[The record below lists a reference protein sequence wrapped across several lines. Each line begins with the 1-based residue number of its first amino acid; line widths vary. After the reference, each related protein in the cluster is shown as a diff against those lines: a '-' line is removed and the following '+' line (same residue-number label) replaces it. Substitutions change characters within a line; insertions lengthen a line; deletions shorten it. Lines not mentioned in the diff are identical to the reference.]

1 MSTRNLNKIFNPK
14 SVALVG
20 ASDTK
25 GKLGYVFFHNLTQS
39 GFKGPVYP
47 VNPRYKNIQGKKTY
61 ESVTDIKDEVD
72 LAVIATP
79 IEVVP
84 QVIRDCAEKGI
95 LGAIVISAGGKETGE
110 KGRQLEEQIL
120 NEAGKG
126 GIRILGPNCLGIIVP
141 GIGLNASFSHRI
153 ALPGKLAFI
162 SQSGALCTAI
172 LDRSFKEN
180 IGFSYFISIGSMAD
194 VDFGDLIDYLGS
206 SEEVESIILYIESL
220 NNTKKF
226 MSAARAVSRI
236 KPIIAIKAGRSH
248 AGAQAAASHTGA
260 MAGEDDIYD
269 AAFKRAGII
278 RVRTIRELFNCAESL
293 AKQPRPRGP
302 HLGIVTNAGGPG
314 VMAADTLEDWGHEPA
329 ALSKETIERL
339 NSVLPP
345 HWSKRNPVDII
356 GDAPPERYMDAVR
369 ICQEASEIDGL
380 LVMLTPQAMTSPT
393 DVARSISQLSVKP
406 RIPILAVWMGGEEVE
421 EGISILNKASIPTY
435 STPEEAVDTFMH
447 MYSYSFNLKLLQET
461 LRELHLELNLDHKKA
476 GSIIKKF
483 LEKNS
488 NLLPEPESKE
498 LMESYG
504 IPVNRTAVSTSPEQ
518 AAELAAEIGFPA
530 VLKIHSPDITHKTE
544 AGGVILDLDSKEE
557 VKSAYEKI
565 IENARNYNP
574 EARIIGVTVQRMIK
588 EKGYE
593 LILGSKYDPL
603 FGPVILFGMGGI
615 ITEVI
620 RDKAI
625 ALPPLNSVL
634 ARRLMEQTKVFKLL
648 SGFRNRPPVNLEY
661 LEEILVRLSHLV
673 TDFPEIREIDINPL
687 FINES
692 AAFALDVRVIV
703 KPTKVKSPEHMVLSP
718 YPRRYETHWKLGDGT
733 PVLLR
738 PIKPEDE
745 NMMIE
750 LYNTFSMR
758 TIQFRFFHALKSMT
772 HEQIIRYTQI
782 DYDRDMAIVAV
793 EERSEGDRILGV
805 GRTTYYPN
813 LDASEFA
820 VVVGDPWQG
829 KGLGTKLLKVCINIA
844 KEKGTRLLWGDIMA
858 ENERMIRLCKELGFK
873 ITWDYREGNARAT
886 MEFS

>member
-1 MSTRNLNKIFNPK
+1 
-14 SVALVG
+14 
-20 ASDTK
+20 
-25 GKLGYVFFHNLTQS
+25 
-39 GFKGPVYP
+39 
-47 VNPRYKNIQGKKTY
+47 
-61 ESVTDIKDEVD
+61 
-72 LAVIATP
+72 TP
-79 IEVVP
+79 IDVVP
-84 QVIRDCAEKGI
+84 QIIRDCRDKGI
-95 LGAIVISAGGKETGE
+95 LGVIIISAGGKETGE

-126 GIRILGPNCLGIIVP
+126 DVRILGPNCLGILVP

-153 ALPGKLAFI
+153 ALPGRLAFI

-172 LDRSFKEN
+172 LDKSFKEN
-180 IGFSYFISIGSMAD
+180 IGFSHFISIGSMAD
-194 VDFGDLIDYLGS
+194 IDFGDLIDYLGC
-206 SEEVESIILYIESL
+206 SEEVSSIILYVESL
-220 NNTKKF
+220 TNTKKF

-248 AGAQAAASHTGA
+248 VGAQAAASHTGA

-278 RVRTIRELFNCAESL
+278 RVRTMQELFNCAESL

-302 HLGIVTNAGGPG
+302 RLGIVTNAGGPG
-314 VMAADTLEDWGHEPA
+314 VIAADTLEDWGQEPA
-329 ALSKETIERL
+329 PLSKETIERL

-356 GDAPPERYMDAVR
+356 GDAPPERYVDAVR
-369 ICQEASEIDGL
+369 ICQEANEIDGL
-380 LVMLTPQAMTSPT
+380 LIMLTPQAVTSPT
-393 DVARSISQLSVKP
+393 DVARSIAGLSPKP
-406 RIPILAVWMGGEEVE
+406 HIPVLAVWMGGGEVE
-421 EGISILNKASIPTY
+421 EGISILNKAGIPTY
-435 STPEEAVDTFMH
+435 DTPEEAVNTFMH
-447 MYSYSFNLKLLQET
+447 MYSYSYNLRLLQEAP
-461 LRELHLELNLDHKKA
+461 RELHVELDLDRSKEER
-476 GSIIKKF
+476 IIKKF
-483 LEKNS
+483 LDENV
-488 NLLPEPESKE
+488 NLLAEPESKE

-504 IPVNRTAVSTSPEQ
+504 IPVNRTAVSTSPYQ
-518 AAELAAEIGFPA
+518 AVELAAEIGFPV
-530 VLKIHSPDITHKTE
+530 VLKIHSLDITHKTE
-544 AGGVILDLDSKEE
+544 AGGVILDLNSKEE

-565 IENARNYNP
+565 IKNARNYNP

-620 RDKAI
+620 KDKAI
-625 ALPPLNSVL
+625 AFPPLNSIL
-634 ARRLMEQTKVFKLL
+634 ARRLMEGTKVFKLI
-648 SGFRNRPPVNLEY
+648 SGFRNRPPVDLEY

-687 FINES
+687 FVNENT
-692 AAFALDVRVIV
+692 AFALDARVVI
-703 KPTKVKSPEHMVLSP
+703 KPTKIKSPEHMVLSP
-718 YPRRYETHWKLGDGT
+718 YPHRYETRWKLDDGT
-733 PVLLR
+733 AVLLR

-745 NMMIE
+745 GMMIE
-750 LYNTFSMR
+750 LYHHCSTR
-758 TIQFRFFHALKSMT
+758 TIMFRFFHALKTMT
-772 HEQIIRYTQI
+772 HEQIVRYTQI

-793 EERSEGDRILGV
+793 EERPGGERILGV

-829 KGLGTKLLKVCINIA
+829 KGLGTKLLQMCINIA
-844 KEKGTRLLWGDIMA
+844 KEKGTRLLWGEILA

-873 ITWDYREGNARAT
+873 ITWDYREGIARAA
-886 MEFS
+886 MELG